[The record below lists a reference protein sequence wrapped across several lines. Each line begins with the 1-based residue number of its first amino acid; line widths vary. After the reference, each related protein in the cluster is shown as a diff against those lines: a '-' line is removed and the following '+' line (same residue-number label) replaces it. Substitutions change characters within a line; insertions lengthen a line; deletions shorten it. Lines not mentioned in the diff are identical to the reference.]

1 MYKQIFKIY
10 VCISKSF
17 LNLLLFWKRR
27 RWSKRFPVSEKK
39 RCQHF
44 YVELLFPVLWS
55 MHISMSYW
63 HEYIYT
69 QNHTVQGW
77 NVEDKSYYIVKDVTH
92 LLYTPTTYLK
102 LRLWFCHDAVIFWQY
117 ADTVL
122 LGMLQ
127 SLNVKPP
134 KNVYNKNQAFLKIAK
149 SIKFYSKNIS
159 KRLRDFTVI

>member
-1 MYKQIFKIY
+1 MNKQIFKMY
-10 VCISKSF
+10 VFKSF
-17 LNLLLFWKRR
+17 LYLLFFWKRG
-27 RWSKRFPVSEKK
+27 RWSKRFPVSGRK
-39 RCQHF
+39 RRQRF

-63 HEYIYT
+63 HGYIYT

-77 NVEDKSYYIVKDVTH
+77 NVEDKSYYIVKDVPH
-92 LLYTPTTYLK
+92 FLYTPTTYLK

-122 LGMLQ
+122 LGILQ

-134 KNVYNKNQAFLKIAK
+134 KNVFNKNQAFLKIAK
-149 SIKFYSKNIS
+149 KYQILFKKYF
-159 KRLRDFTVI
+159 